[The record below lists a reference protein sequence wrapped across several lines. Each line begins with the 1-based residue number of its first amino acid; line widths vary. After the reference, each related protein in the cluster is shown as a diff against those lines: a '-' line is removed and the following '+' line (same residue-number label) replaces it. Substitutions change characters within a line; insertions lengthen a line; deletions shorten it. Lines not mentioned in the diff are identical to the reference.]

1 MTINRRLS
9 RRDSLK
15 LLVSGGGAGVLA
27 MGAPG
32 VLRKA
37 TAAEEKGSP
46 YPGSKKV
53 RTICTHCS
61 VGCGIVA
68 EVQNGVWVRQEPAS
82 DHPIS
87 QGGHCCK
94 GAGAIDMV
102 TSEKRLK
109 APMKKVDGKWQRI
122 SWDTAMDEVAKKLQA
137 IREKD
142 GPDAV
147 MWMGSAKVSNEMAYL
162 QRKFAAYWGTN
173 NIDHQARICHSTTVA
188 GVANTWGYGAMTN
201 SMNDIRH
208 SKLVFFIGSN
218 AAEAHPVSMFHILA
232 AKEKG
237 AKLICVDPRFTKTAA
252 KSDEYVRIRSGTD
265 LAFVHGLLNVI
276 FSNGWED
283 KEFIKARTYGL
294 DEVKK
299 VSAKFTP
306 DVVEDITGVP
316 AAQVKKVA
324 KMMVDNK
331 PGTVI
336 WCMGGTQHH
345 IGSSNTRLYCILQ
358 LALGNMGK
366 SGGGTNIFR
375 GHDNVQGATDMCI
388 LSHSLPAYYGLKEG
402 SWKHWCRVWNT
413 DFEWMKKRFTEGM
426 MINKPGFTVARW
438 YEGVLQD
445 KKDLDQPTN
454 IKAVVA
460 WGHSTNALSMFDR
473 VKKAFDKI
481 ELMIVID
488 PFPTASIAHTDRKDD
503 LYLLPACSQYE
514 TAGSLTASNRS
525 FQWRYKVVDAMY
537 DSRSDYRIAMDL
549 AERLGFLKEYTKNIN
564 VEELKNDNPDS
575 VTREI
580 NTGTWT
586 IGYTGQTPERIR
598 QHTDNWGE
606 FQVDDLK
613 SKGNVCKG
621 EYYGLPWPCWNT
633 DHPGTPIL
641 YDISKPVAE
650 GGLPFRNRFGLK
662 APEPWPQDSQLAGKG
677 SANPGSKVNGGYAEI
692 SPAVLEELGVE
703 LTDEEKKVTAGR
715 NWKTDLTGTLIKK
728 AIAAGLAPFGNARAR
743 AIVWSWDDPI
753 PVHREALHSPRPDLI
768 AKYPTFDFD
777 KKNHYRVTTRYK
789 SEQDPKCVEKY
800 PLVITT
806 GRMVE
811 YMGGGAETR
820 SNKYLAELQPD
831 MYAEVN
837 AVTAKEYKV
846 EDGDS
851 IWIESPNGGKIKV
864 KVKITERVNAGL
876 IFLPFHFAGEIEG
889 ESRES
894 VYPEGTAPYAMGAPA
909 NIVANYGYDIVTQ
922 MQETKTGLCKIQKA

>member
-1 MTINRRLS
+1 MTVNGKLS

-15 LLVSGGGAGVLA
+15 LLLGGGSVGVLA

-32 VLRKA
+32 VVRKVS
-37 TAAEEKGSP
+37 AEEAENTP

-68 EVQNGVWVRQEPAS
+68 EVQKGVWVRQEPAA

-87 QGGHCCK
+87 TGAHCCK

-102 TSEKRLK
+102 RSEKRLK
-109 APMKKVDGKWQRI
+109 FPMKKEGGEWKKI
-122 SWDTAMDEVAKKLQA
+122 TWDQGLDEVSTKLLD
-137 IREKD
+137 IRAEH

-162 QRKFAAYWGTN
+162 QRKFAAFWGTN

-218 AAEAHPVSMFHILA
+218 AAEAHPVSMQHILH

-237 AKLICVDPRFTKTAA
+237 AKIICVDPRSTKTAA
-252 KSDEYVRIRSGTD
+252 KADEYVRIRSGTD
-265 LAFVHGLLNVI
+265 LAFIHGLLNVI

-283 KEFIKARTYGL
+283 KEFINARTYGL

-299 VSAKFTP
+299 VSANYTP
-306 DVVEDITGVP
+306 EVVEDITGVP
-316 AAQVKKVA
+316 AAQVEKVA

-345 IGSSNTRLYCILQ
+345 IGSSNTRIYCILQ

-366 SGGGTNIFR
+366 SGGGCNIFR

-388 LSHSLPAYYGLKEG
+388 LSHSLPAYYGLSDG
-402 SWKHWCRVWNT
+402 SWKHWCRVWGV
-413 DFEWMKKRFTEGM
+413 DYEWMKAGFESKEM
-426 MINKPGFTVARW
+426 MNKPGFTVARW
-438 YEGVLQD
+438 YEGVLQPASE
-445 KKDLDQPTN
+445 LDQKTGV
-454 IKAVVA
+454 KAVVI
-460 WGHSTNALSMFDR
+460 WGHSSNSLSMFHR
-473 VKKAFDKI
+473 VKQAYDEI
-481 ELMIVID
+481 ELLVVID
-488 PFPTASIAHTDRKDD
+488 PFPTAAVGHTDRTDNM
-503 LYLLPACSQYE
+503 YLLPACSQYE
-514 TAGSLTASNRS
+514 TSGSLTASNRS

-537 DSRSDYRIAMDL
+537 ESRSDYKIAMDL
-549 AERLGFLKEYTKNIN
+549 AERLGFLAEYAKNLN
-564 VEELKNDNPDS
+564 VNEIKNDIPDS

-606 FQVDDLK
+606 FQIDDLK
-613 SKGNVCKG
+613 SKGTVCPG

-650 GGLPFRNRFGLK
+650 GGLPFRNRFGL
-662 APEPWPQDSQLAGKG
+662 EHNGVSQLAGEG
-677 SANPGSKVNGGYAEI
+677 SANPGSIVNGGYAEI
-692 SPAVLEELGVE
+692 SPAVLEDLGVE
-703 LTDEEKKVTAGR
+703 LTDAEKELTEGR
-715 NWKTDLTGTLIKK
+715 NWKTDLSGTLVRK

-743 AIVWSWDDPI
+743 AIVWQWDDQIPI
-753 PVHREALHSPRPDLI
+753 HREPLHSPRPDLI
-768 AKYPTFDFD
+768 ATFPTFDFD
-777 KKNHYRVTTRYK
+777 KENHFRVTTKYK
-789 SEQDPKCVEKY
+789 SEQKPECVEEF
-800 PLVITT
+800 PLIITT

-811 YMGGGAETR
+811 YMGGGAGTR
-820 SNKYLAELQPD
+820 SNKYLAELQPE

-837 AVTAKEYKV
+837 KATGEMYGVKV
-846 EDGDS
+846 GDS
-851 IWIESPNGGKIKV
+851 IWVESPNGGRVKV
-864 KVKITERVNAGL
+864 KVRISERVDAST

-889 ESRES
+889 ESRADS
-894 VYPEGTAPYAMGAPA
+894 YPSGTVPYVLGAPA
-909 NIVANYGYDIVTQ
+909 NVVTNYGYDIVTQ
-922 MQETKTGLCKIQKA
+922 MQETKTGLCKISKA